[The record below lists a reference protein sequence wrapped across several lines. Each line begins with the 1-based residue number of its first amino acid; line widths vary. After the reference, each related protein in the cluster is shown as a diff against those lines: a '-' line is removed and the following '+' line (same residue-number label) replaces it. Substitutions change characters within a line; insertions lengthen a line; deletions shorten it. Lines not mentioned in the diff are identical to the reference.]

1 MNSNCAVFGC
11 TITNRYTTMDT
22 KALRQKILD
31 LAIHGKL
38 VPQDPNDEPASVLLE
53 RIKVEKERLIKEG
66 KIKRSKK
73 SAKTSDTP
81 HYQQDV
87 PFEVPDN
94 WVWCK
99 LDDLA
104 FYKKGPFGSSLTKA
118 MFVPKGKDTYK
129 VYEQKNAIQKDH
141 KLGSYYISTEKYCS
155 LSGFAVHPYDIIV
168 SCAGTIGETYVL
180 PQNIQEGI
188 INQALMLIRLY
199 NREIERFYLLY
210 FDFILKQ
217 EAYKESKGTAIKNIP
232 PFDVLK
238 NFFIPIPPKEEQK
251 RILSEVDKWMSFV
264 DDIDTNCKDLQLY
277 IKHTKSKILDIAIHG
292 KLVPQDPND
301 EPAIELLKRINPD
314 FTPCDNGHYPV
325 GWIETIL
332 GELFSHNT
340 GKALNSSNKEGIFKD
355 YLTTSN
361 VYWNKFDFTVIKQ
374 MPFKESEL
382 DKCTVTKGDL
392 LVCEGGDIGRSAI
405 WNYDYDICIQNHIH
419 RLRPKI
425 NLCVPFYYYTFAYLK
440 ENNLIGGKGIGLLG
454 LSSNALHKIEM
465 PLPPLAEQ
473 QRIVQKIEELFSVLD
488 NIQNA
493 LEV

>member
-1 MNSNCAVFGC
+1 
-11 TITNRYTTMDT
+11 MDT
-22 KALRQKILD
+22 KKLRQKILD

-53 RIKVEKERLIKEG
+53 RIKAEKERLIKEG
-66 KIKRSKK
+66 KIKRNKK

-81 HYQQDV
+81 HYGNV
-87 PFEVPDN
+87 PFEVPEG
-94 WVWCK
+94 WVWATLGEVGTWQSGGTPSRSNKTYYGGNIPWLKTGDLNDGWISYIPESITEEAVANSSAKINPTGSVLIAMYGATIGK
-99 LDDLA
+99 L
-104 FYKKGPFGSSLTKA
+104 GILTFPA
-118 MFVPKGKDTYK
+118 TTNQACCACIEF
-129 VYEQKNAIQKDH
+129 NAIIQLYLFYFLLSQRNEFIAK
-141 KLGSYYISTEKYCS
+141 GGGGAQPNISKE
-155 LSGFAVHPYDIIV
+155 IIV
-168 SCAGTIGETYVL
+168 NTFIPL
-180 PQNIQEGI
+180 PPLSEQQRIV
-188 INQALMLIRLY
+188 M
-199 NREIERFYLLY
+199 EIE
-210 FDFILKQ
+210 
-217 EAYKESKGTAIKNIP
+217 
-232 PFDVLK
+232 
-238 NFFIPIPPKEEQK
+238 
-251 RILSEVDKWMSFV
+251 KWFAL
-264 DDIDTNCKDLQLY
+264 IDQVEHGKSDLQTV
-277 IKHTKSKILDIAIHG
+277 IKQAKSKILDLAIHG
-292 KLVPQDPND
+292 KLVQQNHND

-314 FTPCDNGHYPV
+314 FTPCDNGHYPI
-325 GWIETIL
+325 GWIKTIL

-405 WNYDYDICIQNHIH
+405 WNFDYDICIQNHIH

-425 NLCVPFYYYTFAYLK
+425 DLCVPFYYYTFVYLK

-454 LSSNALHKIEM
+454 LSSNALHKIEL

-473 QRIVQKIEELFSVLD
+473 QRIVQKIEALFSVLD

>member
-1 MNSNCAVFGC
+1 
-11 TITNRYTTMDT
+11 
-22 KALRQKILD
+22 
-31 LAIHGKL
+31 
-38 VPQDPNDEPASVLLE
+38 
-53 RIKVEKERLIKEG
+53 
-66 KIKRSKK
+66 
-73 SAKTSDTP
+73 
-81 HYQQDV
+81 
-87 PFEVPDN
+87 
-94 WVWCK
+94 
-99 LDDLA
+99 
-104 FYKKGPFGSSLTKA
+104 

-277 IKHTKSKILDIAIHG
+277 IKHTKSKILDLAIHG

-314 FTPCDNGHYPV
+314 FTPCDNGYYPV

-374 MPFKESEL
+374 MPFKEGEL

-405 WNYDYDICIQNHIH
+405 WNFDYDICIQNHIH

-425 NLCVPFYYYTFAYLK
+425 DLCVPFYYYTFAYLK

>member
-1 MNSNCAVFGC
+1 MYSSNNEDIKLYSLEKDDLLFNRTNSSEWVGKTAIYKKEQPAIYAGYLIRIRPILIFSDYLNTVMNS
-11 TITNRYTTMDT
+11 
-22 KALRQKILD
+22 
-31 LAIHGKL
+31 
-38 VPQDPNDEPASVLLE
+38 
-53 RIKVEKERLIKEG
+53 
-66 KIKRSKK
+66 
-73 SAKTSDTP
+73 
-81 HYQQDV
+81 
-87 PFEVPDN
+87 
-94 WVWCK
+94 
-99 LDDLA
+99 
-104 FYKKGPFGSSLTKA
+104 
-118 MFVPKGKDTYK
+118 
-129 VYEQKNAIQKDH
+129 
-141 KLGSYYISTEKYCS
+141 SYYRNWCYNVKTDAVNQSNINAQK
-155 LSGFAVHPYDIIV
+155 LS
-168 SCAGTIGETYVL
+168 
-180 PQNIQEGI
+180 Q
-188 INQALMLIRLY
+188 LM
-199 NREIERFYLLY
+199 
-210 FDFILKQ
+210 
-217 EAYKESKGTAIKNIP
+217 
-232 PFDVLK
+232 
-238 NFFIPIPPKEEQK
+238 IPIPPLKEQE
-251 RILSEVDKWMSFV
+251 RIVVEVAKWISL
-264 DDIDTNCKDLQLY
+264 IDTIKNSKEDLQTT
-277 IKHTKSKILDIAIHG
+277 IKQAKSKILNLAIHG

-361 VYWNKFDFTVIKQ
+361 VYWNKFDFTAIKQ

-382 DKCTVTKGDL
+382 NKCTVTKGDL

-425 NLCVPFYYYTFAYLK
+425 DLCVPFYYYTFAYLK